1 MGVRI
6 FSLVLKKLNREYSI
20 KAIMSGFQPEDVGSI
35 PSTRSNKF
43 FGSSEAEHL
52 TVNQRVGI
60 S

>member
-1 MGVRI
+1 
-6 FSLVLKKLNREYSI
+6 
-20 KAIMSGFQPEDVGSI
+20 MSGFQPEDVGSI

-60 S
+60 SKFPRGAIRHLAQLVRALH